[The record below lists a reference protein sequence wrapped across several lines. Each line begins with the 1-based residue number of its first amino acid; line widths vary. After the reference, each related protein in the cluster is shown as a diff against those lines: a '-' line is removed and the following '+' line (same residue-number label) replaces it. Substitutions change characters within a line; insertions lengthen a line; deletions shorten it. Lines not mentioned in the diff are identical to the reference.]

1 MYNTLGVCTLRR
13 RKVADRGATKKIKN
27 TVPRGIFRGTK
38 QSINFL
44 IMKYYDYTDKEI
56 FAVIKRGNTEYYGF
70 TEDDKLEY
78 SFANPERAK
87 SFQIEQYTL
96 PDEKQRLMSDFLRLD
111 AEEHRK
117 KLSISVVKKSIKY
130 TEKRFK

>member
-1 MYNTLGVCTLRR
+1 
-13 RKVADRGATKKIKN
+13 
-27 TVPRGIFRGTK
+27 
-38 QSINFL
+38 
-44 IMKYYDYTDKEI
+44 MKFYDYTDQEI

-87 SFQIEQYTL
+87 SFNIEKYTL
-96 PDEKQRLMSDFLRLD
+96 PDEKQRLMSDFLRLN

-117 KLSISVVKKSIKY
+117 QLSISVVKKSIKY
-130 TEKRFK
+130 TEKRLK

>member
-1 MYNTLGVCTLRR
+1 MYNSLGLCPLWR
-13 RKVADRGATKKIKN
+13 RKTADRGAKKKVKN
-27 TVPRGIFRGTK
+27 TINRGIFRGTK

-70 TEDDKLEY
+70 TEDDKHEY

-87 SFQIEQYTL
+87 SFKIEQYSL

-117 KLSISVVKKSIKY
+117 QLSISVVKKSIKY

>member
-1 MYNTLGVCTLRR
+1 
-13 RKVADRGATKKIKN
+13 
-27 TVPRGIFRGTK
+27 
-38 QSINFL
+38 
-44 IMKYYDYTDKEI
+44 MKYYDYTDKEI

-70 TEDDKLEY
+70 TEDDKHEY

-87 SFQIEQYTL
+87 SYSL

-117 KLSISVVKKSIKY
+117 QLSISVVKKSIKY
-130 TEKRFK
+130 TEKQRFK